1 MVANNNPLQSFSGG
15 VTSSS
20 IFIVHASE
28 RRQYYAFIQLDFYRN
43 IDRGALNSVTI
54 GGVPTSLFFWTGMDF
69 WWFFCWIHQERLIDH
84 S

>member
-28 RRQYYAFIQLDFYRN
+28 HRQFYAFIQLDFYRN
-43 IDRGALNSVTI
+43 IDRGALNSMTI
-54 GGVPTSLFFWTGMDF
+54 GGVPT
-69 WWFFCWIHQERLIDH
+69 
-84 S
+84 